1 MTKLDRLNTFMTERL
16 MAAVKEIIFTVGRT
30 VREYEE
36 ETERIRSENERLKE
50 MLRDSGCF
58 TERANAAGSLAPVQ
72 SYQPISPVQPG
83 WVCSQSEEPEP
94 FEEIQQD
101 QCQRL
106 GEQLPLIKPE
116 KPEYCADAY
125 RESVALPSEANDNNN
140 NESSHMSTDHTKQ
153 NTNPVGDEMTN
164 CHFPTKIKVEFMNS
178 NLCSGDAIGSTEDVY
193 QSWSPRSPDLPL
205 GTSDPYRAQHP
216 NQQTYGEAPPTASQH
231 SSSSYDANH
240 VSYHNILCTN
250 GAYCSS
256 KCCEMQKRTIAK
268 SSPVWKY
275 FSLKEGDCSKAV
287 CLMCRAV
294 ISRGRKEYTT
304 SALLKHLR
312 MKHGNV
318 LFFGSAEKR
327 RMKEITRKT
336 V

>member
-36 ETERIRSENERLKE
+36 ETERIRSENKRLKE

-58 TERANAAGSLAPVQ
+58 SEETNAAPVQ
-72 SYQPISPVQPG
+72 SYQPISPGQPG
-83 WVCSQSEEPEP
+83 WICSQNEEPEP
-94 FEEIQQD
+94 FEEIQED
-101 QCQRL
+101 QSQRL
-106 GEQLPLIKPE
+106 GEQHPFIKPE
-116 KPEYCADAY
+116 KPEYSVDAY
-125 RESVALPSEANDNNN
+125 RESVALPSKASIN
-140 NESSHMSTDHTKQ
+140 NEGSHVCADNA
-153 NTNPVGDEMTN
+153 NTNPIEDEITN
-164 CHFPTKIKVEFMNS
+164 CHFPSKIKVEFMNS
-178 NLCSGDAIGSTEDVY
+178 SLCSGDAMGSTEDAY
-193 QSWSPRSPDLPL
+193 QSWSPHSPDLPL
-205 GTSDPYRAQHP
+205 GASDIYRAQHL
-216 NQQTYGEAPPTASQH
+216 NQPICANSEAPATVSQH
-231 SSSSYDANH
+231 SSSSHDANH

-250 GAYCSS
+250 RAYCSS

-275 FSLKEGDCSKAV
+275 FSLKDGDCSKAV

-312 MKHGNV
+312 MKHGNA
-318 LFFGSAEKR
+318 LIFGSAKKR
-327 RMKEITRKT
+327 RMKEIMRKT